1 MVCPKCGSE
10 NVNVQAVAEQ
20 KGRGCLSVLMWC
32 LLAFCTFGII
42 LLIVP
47 ALTKKKAKRETTLYA
62 KVVVIGGK
70 FKQKK
75 RLLPLYFLSTPSRAS
90 TVSS

>member
-10 NVNVQAVAEQ
+10 NVNVQAVSEQ

-47 ALTKKKAKRETTLYA
+47 ALTKKKSKTRNYA
-62 KVVVIGGK
+62 ICQSCGHRWKV
-70 FKQKK
+70 
-75 RLLPLYFLSTPSRAS
+75 
-90 TVSS
+90 